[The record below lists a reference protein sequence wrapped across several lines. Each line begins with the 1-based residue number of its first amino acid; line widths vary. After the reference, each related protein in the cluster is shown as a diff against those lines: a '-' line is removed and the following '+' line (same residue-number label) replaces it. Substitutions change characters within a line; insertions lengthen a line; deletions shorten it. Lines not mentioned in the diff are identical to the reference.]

1 MHPDHQIEA
10 LKEGLSE
17 KDFHPEREWV
27 LPTRLREKWSLQ
39 KFAEVFDA
47 ITDDPVAEGEG
58 VEIISEPEQSS
69 DVHPLA
75 ETTEPQPAGAR
86 KARVAKRLLLA
97 TVGDDSTVVY
107 YIVHDGVVKPR
118 QN

>member
-1 MHPDHQIEA
+1 M
-10 LKEGLSE
+10 
-17 KDFHPEREWV
+17 

-58 VEIISEPEQSS
+58 VEIISEPEHLS